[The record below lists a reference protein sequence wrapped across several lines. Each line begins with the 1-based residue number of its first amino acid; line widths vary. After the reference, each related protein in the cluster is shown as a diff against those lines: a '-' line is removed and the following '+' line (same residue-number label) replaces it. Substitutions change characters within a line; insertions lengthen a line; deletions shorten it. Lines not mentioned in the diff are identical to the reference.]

1 MAEAS
6 ERKHSEAS
14 APLLAE
20 SLRSLSDVKLSSLW
34 EQSHYGQRGELPY
47 REWLRRT
54 GYPDMT
60 NARNAHARYQDIAH
74 HLRNLYGLSCAELTE
89 LTMRERRRR
98 QKLRNGRTTR

>member
-1 MAEAS
+1 MADTS
-6 ERKHSEAS
+6 ERKHHEVSVPFS
-14 APLLAE
+14 AG
-20 SLRSLSDVKLSSLW
+20 SLHLLSDKELSSLW

-60 NARNAHARYQDIAH
+60 SARNAHARYQDIAR

-98 QKLRNGRTTR
+98 QKLRYGRTSR

>member
-1 MAEAS
+1 MTEAS

-20 SLRSLSDVKLSSLW
+20 SLHLLSDMELPSLW

-54 GYPDMT
+54 GYPNMT
-60 NARNAHARYQDIAH
+60 SAWNAHARYQDIAR
-74 HLRNLYGLSCAELTE
+74 HLRKLYGLSCAELTE

-98 QKLRNGRTTR
+98 QKLRYGRTTR